1 MDKSKAKKAVKK
13 SESRKKQSDSAAAQA
28 AAQAVIGMQAAH
40 MARINPE
47 IQAGQIDLQPADGYV
62 NPYHAMGAL
71 APTAY
76 SAGNLLPGYNVPQ
89 FVNPE
94 T

>member
-13 SESRKKQSDSAAAQA
+13 SSSRKKMADAA
-28 AAQAVIGMQAAH
+28 AAQAVLGMQAQA
-40 MARINPE
+40 AGRINPE
-47 IQAGQIDLQPADGYV
+47 IQAGKVDLQPADGYV
-62 NPYHAMGAL
+62 NPYHAMGSM

-76 SAGNLLPGYNVPQ
+76 SAGNILDGYNYPLM
-89 FVNPE
+89 VNPE